1 MNFWERVDELLE
13 RKDINKKALA
23 ADAGF
28 DASNITKG
36 IKQGNIPNAET
47 AVKIAKILNVS
58 VEYLVT
64 GQSKNTN
71 TIYLSG
77 QVLQVAEDFSNLSD
91 KGKRIVV
98 ALIKEIQAENV

>member
-64 GQSKNTN
+64 GQNKNVN
-71 TIYLSG
+71 TIYLSE
-77 QVLQVAEDFSNLSD
+77 QALQVAEDFSNLSD
-91 KGKRIVV
+91 KGKRIVLSIV
-98 ALIKEIQAENV
+98 KEIQAENV